1 MASCVATAYI
11 IRYGRVKAD
20 GGPAG
25 GAVFVEASP
34 SAGLGD
40 GADMPGEGE
49 GALVMRG
56 GSIDECDVGGFDGMT
71 GSGKDGISSSI
82 FEVSIVI
89 CLVGG
94 AA

>member
-1 MASCVATAYI
+1 M
-11 IRYGRVKAD
+11 RYGRVKAE

-25 GAVFVEASP
+25 GAVGPEASP
-34 SAGLGD
+34 SAGLG
-40 GADMPGEGE
+40 EGE
-49 GALVMRG
+49 GALVMGG
-56 GSIDECDVGGFDGMT
+56 GSIDECDVGGLDGMT
-71 GSGKDGISSSI
+71 GSGNDGISSSI